1 MVTSPTPH
9 TPCIIHRPMND
20 HGALTLSE
28 ITGRRTFQVV
38 EYAAREVRETLA
50 MAAEGATV
58 RVWLEPLSSRGDA
71 WRAVAIEG
79 GIETDPVDTEVLG
92 QPVTL

>member
-1 MVTSPTPH
+1 MVASPTPH
-9 TPCIIHRPMND
+9 TPCTIDRPMND

-38 EYAAREVRETLA
+38 EYATREVREALT
-50 MAAEGATV
+50 MAEAGTTV
-58 RVWLEPLSSRGDA
+58 RIWIEPLSSRGDA

-79 GIETDPVDTEVLG
+79 GVETTPGDTEFLE

>member
-1 MVTSPTPH
+1 
-9 TPCIIHRPMND
+9 MND

-28 ITGRRTFQVV
+28 ITGSRTFQVV
-38 EYAAREVRETLA
+38 EYATREVRETLA
-50 MAAEGATV
+50 MAPDGATV

-71 WRAVAIEG
+71 WRAVAIDG
-79 GIETDPVDTEVLG
+79 GVETTPGDTELLR

>member
-1 MVTSPTPH
+1 MMAGPTPH
-9 TPCIIHRPMND
+9 VPCTIDRPMNN

-38 EYAAREVRETLA
+38 EYATREVQETLA
-50 MAAEGATV
+50 MAAAGSTV

-71 WRAVAIEG
+71 WRAVDVEG
-79 GIETDPVDTEVLG
+79 GVETTPGDTELLT